1 MYQNINFINFILEF
15 LKITKK
21 RPYTP
26 KSLGIEP
33 LVFKRIYTDAP
44 KIKVTNVVNNP
55 VITFRKI
62 VLPVETSELCV
73 QTIALID
80 NEAIIAINVN
90 TTRCSGLARIIVNNG
105 IIAPIINEQKE
116 LAAA

>member
-21 RPYTP
+21 DPISKKFRYR
-26 KSLGIEP
+26 
-33 LVFKRIYTDAP
+33 VFKSIYTDAP

-62 VLPVETSELCV
+62 VLLVETSELCV